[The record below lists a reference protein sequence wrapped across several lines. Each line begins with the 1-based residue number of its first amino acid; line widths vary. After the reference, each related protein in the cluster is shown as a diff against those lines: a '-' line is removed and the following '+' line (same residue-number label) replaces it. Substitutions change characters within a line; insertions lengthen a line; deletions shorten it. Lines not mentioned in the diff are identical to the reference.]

1 MKVANINF
9 VYGVQDWMTPGNAFR
24 VQQTVAARRLAGGYA
39 EAVPGGGGAGSSSSG
54 GGPNIAVSLIGTFR
68 LRSCCRLKLIK
79 INSKAALVGC
89 VLKLH
94 SMIK

>member
-79 INSKAALVGC
+79 IRKRRWWDVFLNSTP
-89 VLKLH
+89 
-94 SMIK
+94 